1 MSFPMRLAIPGA
13 PVLLGALVSGGC
25 APHSN
30 AFAPPPP
37 PKVTV
42 GRPVQKNV
50 THYLEYTGTVE
61 AHQMVELRARVPGF
75 LDQVRFKPGAK
86 VQKDDLLFVIDK
98 RNYEAAVGRAEAQLA
113 SDKAALQGAES
124 DAKIAEELASQRAGS
139 EIDRIIKA
147 ARRDSARAAITAA
160 EAEVVRTRLDL
171 EFCDVRAPI
180 SGRITKNFV
189 DVGNLVGQ
197 GLPTPLATLV
207 EQKPV
212 YVSVDVSESDLLNVR
227 RERMQRDS
235 SLEPGQVA
243 PGEMRP
249 VELALGSSAEF
260 SVRGKVDYVDPLLN
274 AQSGTIRV
282 RAVFENEDEFLLP
295 GMFVRLRFPMQNEAA
310 VLAPDIA
317 LLSDQGGRYALVVDD
332 HDEVQRRG
340 VTVGE
345 LDGTQRVVTS
355 GLSVDDRLVVN
366 GLLRARP
373 GAKVQPQEAA
383 ATVPPGR

>member
-1 MSFPMRLAIPGA
+1 MSFPMRVLAFA
-13 PVLLGALVSGGC
+13 VLASAVLTSGGC
-25 APHSN
+25 TPHSN

-42 GRPVQKNV
+42 GHPVQQNV
-50 THYLEYTGTVE
+50 THYLEYTATVE

-75 LDQVRFKPGAK
+75 LDAVQFKPGARVK
-86 VQKDDLLFVIDK
+86 QGDLLFVIDK
-98 RNYEAAVGRAEAQLA
+98 RTYEAAVARADAQLA
-113 SDKAALQGAES
+113 SDQAALQGAES

-147 ARRDSARAAITAA
+147 ARRDSARAAIAA
-160 EAEVVRTRLDL
+160 AQAELARARLDL
-171 EFCDVRAPI
+171 EFCEVRAPI

-227 RERMQRDS
+227 RERMKKDL

-243 PGEMRP
+243 PGEWRP
-249 VELALGSSAEF
+249 VELALGDSVEF

-274 AQSGTIRV
+274 AQTGTIRV
-282 RAVFENEDEFLLP
+282 RCVFDNEDEFLLP
-295 GMFVRLRFPMQNEAA
+295 GMFVRLRFPMQDEAA
-310 VLAPDIA
+310 VLAPDLA

-332 HDEVQRRG
+332 HDEVQQRR
-340 VTVGE
+340 VTVGP
-345 LDGTQRVVTS
+345 LDGTLRVVTT

-373 GAKVQPQEAA
+373 GARVQAQEAA
-383 ATVPPGR
+383 ATKAPGR